1 MKILVINAG
10 SSSLKYQLFDT
21 ADGSV
26 LAKGLCER
34 IGIPGGHVKHTPA
47 GRDTFEEDYKMD
59 SHADGIRRVIELM
72 TTGDTAVIGS
82 MSEIDAVGHRV
93 LHGGAEFSG
102 SVLVTPEV
110 KEAIKRCIPL
120 GPLHNPAN
128 LTGILACEEAMGD
141 IPQVAVFDT
150 AFHQTMPDYAYM
162 YAIPYEYYE
171 KYQIRRYGFHGT
183 SHRYVSA
190 KAAEFLGKDIKDLKI
205 VTCHLGNGSSI
216 AAVDGGKC
224 VDTSMGLTPLEGL
237 PMGTRSGNLDP
248 AILEFV
254 MKNEGISDISE
265 MLNILNKKSGMLGVS
280 GVSSD
285 FRDLFAARDA
295 GNERAK
301 LALSCFTYS
310 IRKFIGSYAAAMGGL
325 DVVVFTAG
333 VGENNAG
340 IRADSVKGLEF
351 MGVKIDDAKNNTRG
365 TVDVTGEGSRVKV
378 LVIPTDEEFVIAS
391 DTEEIVKA
399 L

>member
-10 SSSLKYQLFDT
+10 SSSLKYQLFNT
-21 ADGSV
+21 ESGEI

-47 GRDTFEEDYKMD
+47 GKDTYEEDFAME

-72 TTGDTAVIGS
+72 TTGSTAVISS

-110 KEAIKRCIPL
+110 KDAIKRCIPL

-150 AFHQTMPDYAYM
+150 AFHQTMPDYAFM

-171 KYQIRRYGFHGT
+171 KYAIRKYGFHGT

-190 KAAEFLGKDIKDLKI
+190 KAAEFLGKKPEELKV

-216 AAVDGGKC
+216 CAVDGGKC
-224 VDTSMGLTPLEGL
+224 VDP
-237 PMGTRSGNLDP
+237 P
-248 AILEFV
+248 A
-254 MKNEGISDISE
+254 G
-265 MLNILNKKSGMLGVS
+265 
-280 GVSSD
+280 
-285 FRDLFAARDA
+285 
-295 GNERAK
+295 
-301 LALSCFTYS
+301 
-310 IRKFIGSYAAAMGGL
+310 
-325 DVVVFTAG
+325 
-333 VGENNAG
+333 
-340 IRADSVKGLEF
+340 
-351 MGVKIDDAKNNTRG
+351 
-365 TVDVTGEGSRVKV
+365 
-378 LVIPTDEEFVIAS
+378 
-391 DTEEIVKA
+391 
-399 L
+399 